1 MKEHI
6 IRHRGHVSLRDRR
19 RLFGTRNKVIWFTG
33 LSGSGKSTLAMALEK
48 ELYDRRIPCY
58 VLDGDNIRHGL
69 SEGLGFSEEDKK
81 ENLRRVS
88 QVAHLLYDAG
98 LYVLVS
104 LISPYRRGRA
114 FARKLIG
121 KDFLEVFVDC
131 PLSECE
137 RRDVKGFYHKARHGG
152 IRQFIGVHEVYER
165 PLRPD
170 IHLRTDK
177 ESLTACV
184 ATILSHL
191 NLGRSGRK

>member
-1 MKEHI
+1 MSKHI
-6 IRHRGHVSLRDRR
+6 IRQRGHVTLRDRR
-19 RLFGTRNKVIWFTG
+19 RLLGTRNKVIWFTG
-33 LSGSGKSTLAMALEK
+33 LSGSGKSTLATALEK
-48 ELYDRRIPCY
+48 ELYDREIPCY

-88 QVAHLLYDAG
+88 EVARLLYDAG

-131 PLSECE
+131 PLTECE
-137 RRDVKGFYHKARHGG
+137 RRDVKGFYYKARHGG
-152 IRQFIGVHEVYER
+152 IRQFIGVHEVYEK

-170 IHLRTDK
+170 IHLRTDREK
-177 ESLTACV
+177 LPACV

-191 NLGRSGRK
+191 NLDCTDRN